1 LSFRRVNYQKAILE
15 IALPIPLC
23 AGNLYLKGMVKMSIN
38 ITQNYGVNLERQQWK
53 ANKDL
58 VLQQAV
64 SITKDYLKENSNQKA
79 KQVIREVALL
89 VQKNMNNASLSNEQV
104 KLLLG
109 KLKGVGV
116 TATDAANLFE
126 DLIILAKH
134 NNHNASRTKI
144 NWFWMS
150 DRVNKTSSINKFI
163 VKLSEEEKKT
173 SPKNQSSLPNL
184 QSIEPIQ
191 CECLAEINLIVA
203 ESYQSDLHYLKAA
216 TKYTEAVNYYAAI
229 AAKHIGQS
237 PTNRRSNNVH
247 TTKKTAESAKVAI
260 ENDNELNLLIK
271 RSASAFESASKI
283 NLGDGEYQKA
293 KVAKT
298 GALDIYTKKEN
309 IFQAEIDRVRAEIKK
324 IDAFL
329 AEQEKSIHIQPE
341 EAEATLAKQEK
352 SIHIQPKEAE
362 ATLAEQ
368 EKNIHI
374 QPKEAEATLAEQAA
388 NIYAKHGLFRI
399 AAETYLQAGL
409 TEKAAEN
416 YIAAGMLKEAAE
428 VYIEANLLEQA
439 AEASL
444 SAGLTEQAVAI
455 YQKAGFL
462 EIADKIQ
469 QPIVTPR
476 AIPINLRPFFI
487 DKRNYL
493 ILIQKYQ
500 PTFENLSSR
509 FLRIEDA
516 GDFLTRI
523 GQVHL
528 KRSRTYIARDKK
540 LIAVK
545 YQIKA
550 MLAFNAAINAYAR
563 GGTRYE
569 AKIGMVVKELT
580 ALFIIKKVISEP
592 SA

>member
-1 LSFRRVNYQKAILE
+1 
-15 IALPIPLC
+15 
-23 AGNLYLKGMVKMSIN
+23 
-38 ITQNYGVNLERQQWK
+38 
-53 ANKDL
+53 
-58 VLQQAV
+58 
-64 SITKDYLKENSNQKA
+64 
-79 KQVIREVALL
+79 
-89 VQKNMNNASLSNEQV
+89 
-104 KLLLG
+104 
-109 KLKGVGV
+109 
-116 TATDAANLFE
+116 
-126 DLIILAKH
+126 
-134 NNHNASRTKI
+134 
-144 NWFWMS
+144 
-150 DRVNKTSSINKFI
+150 
-163 VKLSEEEKKT
+163 
-173 SPKNQSSLPNL
+173 
-184 QSIEPIQ
+184 

-216 TKYTEAVNYYAAI
+216 TKYTEAVNHYAAI

-237 PTNRRSNNVH
+237 TTNRRSNNVH

-260 ENDNELNLLIK
+260 ENDNELNQLIK

-283 NLGDGEYQKA
+283 YLGDKEYQKA
-293 KVAKT
+293 KAAKT
-298 GALDIYTKKEN
+298 GALDIYIKKKN
-309 IFQAEIDRVRAEIKK
+309 IFQAEIESVRAEIKK

-341 EAEATLAKQEK
+341 ETEATLAKHEKSIHIQPEETEATLAKHEKSIHIQPEETEATLAKQEK
-352 SIHIQPKEAE
+352 SIHIQPEETE

-368 EKNIHI
+368 EKSIHV
-374 QPKEAEATLAEQAA
+374 QPEEAKATLAEQAA
-388 NIYAKHGLFRI
+388 NIYVKHGLFKI
-399 AAETYLQAGL
+399 AAETYLQADL
-409 TEKAAEN
+409 IEKAAEN

-550 MLAFNAAINAYAR
+550 MLAFNAAVNAYAR